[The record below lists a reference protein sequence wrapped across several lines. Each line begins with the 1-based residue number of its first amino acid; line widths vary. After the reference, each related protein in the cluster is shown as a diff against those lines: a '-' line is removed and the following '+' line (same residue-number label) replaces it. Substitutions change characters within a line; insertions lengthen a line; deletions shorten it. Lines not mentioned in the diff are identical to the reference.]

1 MKCLG
6 SFPTGKRSQVALIV
20 FYMVALKSEMRR
32 ARRGVRRISR
42 VVLSLVLVASLRWPA
57 GAEPVQPIW
66 TSVGPEGGTITA
78 LAIDP
83 QKPSTLYAGITDSRF
98 EWSEGIPPAGKLFK
112 TTDGGRSWRAMGA
125 DLPKAEILAIA
136 IDPRAPATIYLS
148 ASPRRIFKSIDSGA
162 TWRDV
167 GGAGAILTI
176 DPQTP
181 STVYSGLFKST
192 EGGSSWRTITNGL
205 PTDVAVTSMA
215 IDPKTPTTLYVGLSS
230 YRPAR
235 TRGVFKS
242 TDGGQTW
249 RSVGLTDAVVVA
261 LAIDPQTPTTLY
273 AGTDGNYVF
282 KSTDGGETWRPAREG
297 LSIDNV
303 YALAIDP
310 QSPTILYAGYAG
322 AGGGVHGTPGGH
334 GVFKSTDGA
343 GTWHSLDADP
353 ANSVVTALV
362 IDPRTP
368 STVYMGTEVTG
379 MFKSTDE
386 GDNWRAIN
394 TGLPNLGIVPVAFDP
409 QRSNVVYGLAAGVFK
424 STDGGG
430 TWRAVNTGLPTIIV
444 TDFVVDPR
452 TPTTLYVGT
461 NGSGVFKSTDGGASW
476 HATPIPGPVQPGVTR
491 LPIRYI
497 AVLSLDPQ
505 TPTTVYAGGESSSD
519 NAVSTSYVFKSTDGG
534 ESWRSFKI
542 SDTGVTLRKLRI
554 DPKNPGTLYAVNI
567 EAGIFKSTDG
577 GENWRSVIGGLPLE
591 ENCHLPTT
599 CLYVR
604 DLAID
609 PRTPTTLYAAKFAG
623 VFKSADGGANWSPV
637 ITGLTNLK
645 VTSLAIDPRT
655 PTTIYAGTYGG
666 GVFKSTDGGGT
677 WTPLNSGL
685 IDLAVSSLAID
696 PVNPATIYAT
706 TFITYASGG
715 VAIAGSVFVL
725 RQ

>member
-1 MKCLG
+1 
-6 SFPTGKRSQVALIV
+6 
-20 FYMVALKSEMRR
+20 
-32 ARRGVRRISR
+32 
-42 VVLSLVLVASLRWPA
+42 
-57 GAEPVQPIW
+57 
-66 TSVGPEGGTITA
+66 
-78 LAIDP
+78 
-83 QKPSTLYAGITDSRF
+83 
-98 EWSEGIPPAGKLFK
+98 
-112 TTDGGRSWRAMGA
+112 
-125 DLPKAEILAIA
+125 
-136 IDPRAPATIYLS
+136 
-148 ASPRRIFKSIDSGA
+148 
-162 TWRDV
+162 
-167 GGAGAILTI
+167 
-176 DPQTP
+176 
-181 STVYSGLFKST
+181 
-192 EGGSSWRTITNGL
+192 
-205 PTDVAVTSMA
+205 
-215 IDPKTPTTLYVGLSS
+215 
-230 YRPAR
+230 
-235 TRGVFKS
+235 
-242 TDGGQTW
+242 
-249 RSVGLTDAVVVA
+249 
-261 LAIDPQTPTTLY
+261 
-273 AGTDGNYVF
+273 
-282 KSTDGGETWRPAREG
+282 
-297 LSIDNV
+297 
-303 YALAIDP
+303 
-310 QSPTILYAGYAG
+310 
-322 AGGGVHGTPGGH
+322 
-334 GVFKSTDGA
+334 
-343 GTWHSLDADP
+343 
-353 ANSVVTALV
+353 
-362 IDPRTP
+362 
-368 STVYMGTEVTG
+368 MGTEVTG

-461 NGSGVFKSTDGGASW
+461 NGSGVFKSTDGAASW